1 MSNRACFRPGE
12 MVCSRYRIERFF
24 DSHGIEQDYLVSAL
38 ADGKKLLLKVF
49 VWPASAHD
57 WVAREVAG
65 LEAQV
70 KALSG
75 LRHPGVAPIYEVVPL
90 DDAHRTLCFREP
102 VEWTGKPLPD
112 FVAGLG
118 RPLREAEV
126 ADIASQL
133 SEALDTLHHTKVLHL
148 ALSSRRVVVF
158 SQGDKLSVKLTDA
171 GLYTQSLAAHFAE
184 PGYLAPEVLS
194 NGNGKVDARADQFS
208 LAVVLYELLAGQ
220 AAFVGSADESRELI
234 VQRVLHEDPLPVAL
248 QQKTE
253 LALQRALSRTA
264 SVRFP
269 SLRDFVLA
277 LGGSVARFPQTTR
290 PHVRALQK
298 RQPSGWGRL
307 GLPMAQGALWAL
319 CGLALVLGL
328 RGFFGLKGPRRIV
341 KDKSLA
347 DLSPDS
353 LAAPAD
359 LPLVVSVGP
368 KDPFDLGKAPDVQ
381 NPQPTEQPP
390 ELPTEPLPKQPPK
403 PPATP
408 PSRPVLQ
415 PNYDVQQTL
424 VSIESQAG
432 TLNQEQQN
440 TVRGCVRLVP
450 RPTLPYRVVLEKIGG
465 RLLVSPN
472 GTSPEFQMSSDFR
485 DCLKLRIGG
494 IVEPKVV
501 TISGKTKGRAGL

>member
-1 MSNRACFRPGE
+1 M
-12 MVCSRYRIERFF
+12 
-24 DSHGIEQDYLVSAL
+24 
-38 ADGKKLLLKVF
+38 
-49 VWPASAHD
+49 
-57 WVAREVAG
+57 
-65 LEAQV
+65 
-70 KALSG
+70 
-75 LRHPGVAPIYEVVPL
+75 
-90 DDAHRTLCFREP
+90 
-102 VEWTGKPLPD
+102 
-112 FVAGLG
+112 
-118 RPLREAEV
+118 
-126 ADIASQL
+126 
-133 SEALDTLHHTKVLHL
+133 
-148 ALSSRRVVVF
+148 
-158 SQGDKLSVKLTDA
+158 
-171 GLYTQSLAAHFAE
+171 
-184 PGYLAPEVLS
+184 
-194 NGNGKVDARADQFS
+194 
-208 LAVVLYELLAGQ
+208 
-220 AAFVGSADESRELI
+220 
-234 VQRVLHEDPLPVAL
+234 
-248 QQKTE
+248 
-253 LALQRALSRTA
+253 
-264 SVRFP
+264 
-269 SLRDFVLA
+269 
-277 LGGSVARFPQTTR
+277 
-290 PHVRALQK
+290 
-298 RQPSGWGRL
+298 
-307 GLPMAQGALWAL
+307 PMAQGALWAL